1 MDKNTTVSTTY
12 YSCPE
17 CCHEQ
22 IVYLVP
28 NVIEDK
34 GSYKFTTSC
43 SNCESDLSVKIGF
56 SVNVA
61 FLKAEEE

>member
-1 MDKNTTVSTTY
+1 MNNKNAVSTTY
-12 YSCPE
+12 YNCPE

-28 NVIEDK
+28 EIIEDK

-43 SNCESDLSVKIGF
+43 SNCSSDLSVKIGF
-56 SVNVA
+56 SVDVA
-61 FLKAEEE
+61 FLKTEEK